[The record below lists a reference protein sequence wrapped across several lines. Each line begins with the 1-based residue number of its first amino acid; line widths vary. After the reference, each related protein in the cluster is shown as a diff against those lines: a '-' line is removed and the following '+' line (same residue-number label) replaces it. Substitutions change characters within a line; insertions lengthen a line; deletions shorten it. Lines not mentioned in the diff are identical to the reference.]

1 MNVPDG
7 QASASDFDF
16 YEDVDSEH
24 PIPVPNQAGA
34 TPSLTSAPSLTPAQH
49 PRLQQ
54 LRGMAVPTRNTRLA
68 VTAKRA
74 RKPSKKPTPSNK
86 KIKTG
91 TARKP
96 PHKVIVLDSD
106 EDEDEDEDSEIGSD
120 EEEDEKTLGERLE
133 DLESLSVMDS
143 SVSFQNEA
151 WYYF

>member
-1 MNVPDG
+1 MSNVPDG

-24 PIPVPNQAGA
+24 PIPANQAGA
-34 TPSLTSAPSLTPAQH
+34 TPSLILAPSLTLAQH

-54 LRGMAVPTRNTRLA
+54 LRGAVPTRNSTRLA

-74 RKPSKKPTPSNK
+74 RKPSKKLTPSNK

-96 PHKVIVLDSD
+96 PHKVTVLDSD
-106 EDEDEDEDSEIGSD
+106 EDEDEDDEIGSD

-151 WYYF
+151 